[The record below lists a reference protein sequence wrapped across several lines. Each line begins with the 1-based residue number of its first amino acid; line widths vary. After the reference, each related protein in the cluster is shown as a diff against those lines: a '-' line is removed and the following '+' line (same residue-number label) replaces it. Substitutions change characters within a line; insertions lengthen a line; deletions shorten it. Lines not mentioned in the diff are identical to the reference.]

1 MSLSNAFIKKGHE
14 VHLITQNI
22 KDNTLNKKNL
32 FKYYNIKNS
41 KLLKIYISN
50 LPQNGFLREFLYF
63 IKIFFL
69 LRKNNYG
76 MIYSRNIYASYLLSL
91 IGYKTI
97 LELHSPPQKLA
108 KFFFKKL
115 VKKKIIKCLITISN
129 NLQNYIIKRYNLKD
143 TPHKVIRDAANIFN
157 YSKLDVLRKKYK
169 IKNKSI
175 GYIGGLFRGRGID
188 LIIDIASKCK
198 DYNFY
203 IIGGSQEEVKYW
215 KKKNLTKNIY
225 FFGYLDHN
233 LATKLSFIFDILIAP
248 YQEKVFVHGSSLE
261 QVNYKNELETSKFM
275 SPLKLF
281 EYMATKKPIITSDMP
296 VLKEFLK
303 DNHNSLLCNPKNESE
318 WVNAI
323 NKIYK
328 NSSLKKLITENA
340 FNDLKSKYSW
350 SMRAE
355 NILDAHKNTNKIL
368 VFNANLDGGG
378 AENVITMITN
388 NLFNKK
394 KYVKLALAKKRGE
407 YLSFVNKKINII
419 DFDKSRTLYCF
430 FDLVKLITKEKPD
443 YIFSTIVNSNIISLL
458 LKRFFILFKL
468 KVIIRESNHLSQKL
482 GNKIFVNEIL
492 KFMSKIL
499 YKYSDVVIS
508 PTKVISRDLIENFN
522 TPKCKIK
529 EIGNPAEYDRILR
542 LSNEKIQEKLPK
554 NYLIAIGRLTYQ
566 KNYEFLINSFYHFQ
580 KSIKNCNLIILG
592 QGPDKNNIQK
602 QIYDLKLQN
611 KIKLYGYK
619 KNPFKFIKRSQ
630 ILILSSRWE
639 GYPNVLVQG
648 MALKKR
654 IVATDC
660 HGNSKAVLGE
670 NGTIIKTEN
679 PITFAKAISKVY
691 KSKNNYKVFYKK
703 DLVKDNIK
711 KFLEIF

>member
-1 MSLSNAFIKKGHE
+1 MSLSNAFVKKGHE
-14 VHLITQNI
+14 VHLVSQNI
-22 KDNTLNKKNL
+22 RSDNLNKKNL
-32 FKYYNIKNS
+32 FKYYNIENS
-41 KLLKIYISN
+41 KLLKIYICN

-63 IKIFFL
+63 VKIIFL
-69 LRKNNYG
+69 LHKNSYD

-91 IGYKTI
+91 IGHKTI

-115 VKKKIIKCLITISN
+115 VYKKIIKCLITISN
-129 NLQNYIIKRYNLKD
+129 NLQNHIIRRYNLKGI
-143 TPHKVIRDAANIFN
+143 PYKVIRDAANTFKPSN
-157 YSKLDVLRKKYK
+157 LDGLKKKYN
-169 IKNKSI
+169 IKKKSI

-188 LIIDIASKCK
+188 LIINIASKCK

-203 IIGGSQEEVKYW
+203 IIGGSSEEVKYW
-215 KKKNLTKNIY
+215 GKKNLTKNIH
-225 FFGYLDHN
+225 FLGYLDHN
-233 LATKLSFIFDILIAP
+233 LATKLSFLFDILIAP

-261 QVNYKNELETSKFM
+261 KINYKNELETSKFM

-281 EYMATKKPIITSDMP
+281 EYMATEKPIITSSMP

-303 DNHNSLLCNPKNESE
+303 NNHNSLLCDPKKEAE
-318 WVNAI
+318 WINAI

-328 NSSLKKLITENA
+328 DNSLKKLITKNA

-355 NILDAHKNTNKIL
+355 NILNTHKKTNKIL

-378 AENVITMITN
+378 AENVITIITN
-388 NLFNKK
+388 NLYSKGK
-394 KYVKLALAKKRGE
+394 HVKLALAKKRGE
-407 YLSFVNKKINII
+407 YLSFLDRKIEII

-430 FDLVKLITKEKPD
+430 FDLVKLIVKEKPD

-458 LKRFFILFKL
+458 LKRFFIFLKI

-482 GNKIFVNEIL
+482 GNKILVNNIL
-492 KFMSKIL
+492 KLMSKIF
-499 YKYSDVVIS
+499 YKYSDIIIS

-522 TPKCKIK
+522 TPKYKIR
-529 EIGNPAEYDRILR
+529 EIGNPAEYDRIFK
-542 LSNEKIQEKLPK
+542 LSNETVKEKLPK

-566 KNYEFLINSFYHFQ
+566 KNYEFLINSFYYFQ
-580 KSIKNCNLIILG
+580 KNIKNCNLIILG
-592 QGPDKNNIQK
+592 QGPDKNNILK
-602 QIYDLKLQN
+602 QISDLKLEK

-619 KNPFKFIKRSQ
+619 KNPFKFIKNSQ
-630 ILILSSRWE
+630 MLILSSRWA

-654 IVATDC
+654 IIATDC
-660 HGNSKAVLGE
+660 HGSSKAVLGN

-691 KSKNNYKVFYKK
+691 KSKNNYKIFYNK
-703 DLVKDNIK
+703 DLLKDNIK
-711 KFLEIF
+711 KFLEVF